1 LGFSKNLKKAYGKRA
16 HSNFIFDYIGS
27 IQELNSSVKGD
38 ISQRGFAFVDYSQ
51 IDSGLTQDSKSF
63 RVICTL
69 DYIEDWEELERE
81 EYKNRNEKIIRIF
94 LKKLERYY
102 PNITQL
108 VELNMQRLEPSK
120 QFKDILRYQTAQLT
134 ALNLPQKHFLELP
147 R

>member
-1 LGFSKNLKKAYGKRA
+1 
-16 HSNFIFDYIGS
+16 
-27 IQELNSSVKGD
+27 VKGD

-120 QFKDILRYQTAQLT
+120 QFKDILRHQTSTAYGFKPTPKTFFRTPKIKSDLT
-134 ALNLPQKHFLELP
+134 SITSILWDSGSRQEDLALRL
-147 R
+147 